1 MGDAG
6 RAVQAGTELALG
18 LAQLSFQ
25 KKQARDAQKR
35 EAGLKAEMEEIENNR
50 VDIINPYEG
59 VTDLSG
65 MISNPFDNLS
75 VATQAAEMQAEEADI
90 SLANTLDVLRAT
102 GASAGGATALA
113 QAALQSK
120 KQIAASIEQQE
131 VQNEKFRAEGEA
143 KAMQARMAEAGRLQ
157 QADVLGREFMY
168 GEAER
173 RDVEQLNRLQ
183 AQITGAQQQSTAARQ
198 GAAAVTGSMLQ
209 SISQQDWSTG
219 PSKYKQY
226 QDQGGGMSRKEWRQA
241 GKPGSF

>member
-6 RAVQAGTELALG
+6 KIAQAGVTLALG
-18 LAQLSFQ
+18 MAQLSFQ
-25 KKQARDAQKR
+25 KQQARDAKNR

-90 SLANTLDVLRAT
+90 SLANTLDALRAT

-143 KAMQARMAEAGRLQ
+143 KVMQARMAEAQRLQ
-157 QADVLGREFMY
+157 QADVLGREFVY
-168 GEAER
+168 GEEER
-173 RDVEQLNRLQ
+173 RDIEQLNRLQ
-183 AQITGAQQQSTAARQ
+183 AQITGAQQQATAARQ
-198 GAAAVTGSMLQ
+198 GAAAVTGSTIQ
-209 SISQQDWSTG
+209 SLGQQDWSGMFSKKSDSSSNSTNTG
-219 PSKYKQY
+219 K
-226 QDQGGGMSRKEWRQA
+226 D
-241 GKPGSF
+241 

>member
-6 RAVQAGTELALG
+6 KIAQAGVTLALG

-25 KKQARDAQKR
+25 KQQARDAKNR

-90 SLANTLDVLRAT
+90 SLANTLDALRAT

-143 KAMQARMAEAGRLQ
+143 KVMQARMAEAQRLQ
-157 QADVLGREFMY
+157 QADVLGREFVY
-168 GEAER
+168 GEEER
-173 RDVEQLNRLQ
+173 RDIEQLNRLQ
-183 AQITGAQQQSTAARQ
+183 AQITGAQQQATAARQ
-198 GAAAVTGSMLQ
+198 GAAAVTGSTIQ
-209 SISQQDWSTG
+209 SLGQQDWSGMFSKKSDSSSNSTNTG
-219 PSKYKQY
+219 K
-226 QDQGGGMSRKEWRQA
+226 D
-241 GKPGSF
+241 

>member
-1 MGDAG
+1 MGDIG
-6 RAVQAGTELALG
+6 QSVQAGASLTLG
-18 LAQLSFQ
+18 LAELSFQ
-25 KKQARDAQKR
+25 KQQARDAKR
-35 EAGLKAEMEEIENNR
+35 REEGLKAEMKIVEGKRPE
-50 VDIINPYEG
+50 IINPYEG
-59 VTDLSG
+59 VTDLSS

-75 VATQAAEMQAEEADI
+75 VATQAAKMQAEEADI
-90 SLANTLDVLRAT
+90 SLANTLDTLKAT

-120 KQIAASIEQQE
+120 KNISASIERQE

-143 KAMQARMAEAGRLQ
+143 KAMQARMVEAGRLQ

-173 RDVEQLNRLQ
+173 RNVEELNRLQ

-219 PSKYKQY
+219 PSKYQQY

-241 GKPGSF
+241 GKPGDY

>member
-6 RAVQAGTELALG
+6 RAVQAGTTLALG

-25 KKQARDAQKR
+25 KKQARDAKKR

-143 KAMQARMAEAGRLQ
+143 KVMQARIAEAQRLQ
-157 QADVLGREFMY
+157 QADVMGREFMY
-168 GEAER
+168 GEEER
-173 RDVEQLNRLQ
+173 RDIEQLNRLQ
-183 AQITGAQQQSTAARQ
+183 AQITGAQQQATAARQ
-198 GAAAVTGSMLQ
+198 GAASVMGSTMQ
-209 SISQQDWSTG
+209 SLGQQDWSG
-219 PSKYKQY
+219 MFSKKS
-226 QDQGGGMSRKEWRQA
+226 DSSSNSA
-241 GKPGSF
+241 NTDNGKT